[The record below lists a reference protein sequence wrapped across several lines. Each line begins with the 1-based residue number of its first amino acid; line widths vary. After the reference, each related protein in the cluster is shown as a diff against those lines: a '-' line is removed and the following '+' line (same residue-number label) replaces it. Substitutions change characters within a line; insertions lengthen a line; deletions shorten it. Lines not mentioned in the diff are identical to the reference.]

1 MHQRN
6 MGDKTPFLTLNY
18 AQTGHFN
25 LFKRIV
31 LSHLNIKYIVIAYDE
46 WKRSERH
53 DSKWVNSTDNE
64 TEQKAKPIELKKQKK
79 QKYNLEH
86 LFDDDSF
93 SDNEIE
99 PFDNK
104 MREIYWLK
112 RKTSTLRMTNRKC

>member
-1 MHQRN
+1 